1 LPATANGKLESDSQR
16 ISRTDPRA
24 ALALATLS
32 GCLWFLSCTPFD
44 VSTLSW
50 IAMVPLLYVVDRIGT
65 RLRATLF
72 SWWAG
77 AVMVGGGYYWIIA
90 LLRRF
95 AGLPLPG
102 AFLVYVLFCAFQ
114 GSVFLLF
121 GFFVGAIRRRSAL
134 PMTLLAPLAMVT
146 SELLVPLL
154 FPAHQGIMQAWHP
167 LVIQIA
173 DLTGP
178 AGVTALL
185 LMVNGAIYDL
195 LTRKRQALAPAIAAA
210 LLLAASFVYGYFR
223 IRQFD
228 AASAAAPQLAV
239 GVVQPN
245 VAYNEKGVEHPELA
259 GQQLA
264 AMQAQSRALEN
275 AGAQLIVWPES
286 SYPYGLPRDFLKDF
300 PESNPRQIKRGFAA
314 PLVVGAVTFSS
325 DGQKIY
331 NSALLIDRDG
341 RPAGRYDKMRLLAF
355 GEYIPAADEFPWL
368 RRLVPPG
375 FGDFTP
381 GTEVPTL
388 PLATSDGRVWKL
400 GALICYED
408 ILPGLIRRIS
418 AQHPNLLVNITN
430 DTWFGEKAEPW
441 QHLALAVY
449 ASVEQRVSMVRAV
462 NSGVSTFIDPTGR
475 IIEKTYAV
483 DPHFH
488 PTPAS
493 AALAKLPLLEA
504 GHTLFAKVGNLFAY
518 LCAICIAL
526 LLVKGVFWRAA
537 P

>member
-1 LPATANGKLESDSQR
+1 
-16 ISRTDPRA
+16 
-24 ALALATLS
+24 
-32 GCLWFLSCTPFD
+32 
-44 VSTLSW
+44 
-50 IAMVPLLYVVDRIGT
+50 
-65 RLRATLF
+65 
-72 SWWAG
+72 
-77 AVMVGGGYYWIIA
+77 
-90 LLRRF
+90 
-95 AGLPLPG
+95 
-102 AFLVYVLFCAFQ
+102 
-114 GSVFLLF
+114 
-121 GFFVGAIRRRSAL
+121 
-134 PMTLLAPLAMVT
+134 
-146 SELLVPLL
+146 
-154 FPAHQGIMQAWHP
+154 
-167 LVIQIA
+167 
-173 DLTGP
+173 
-178 AGVTALL
+178 
-185 LMVNGAIYDL
+185 MVNGAIYDL
-195 LTRKRQALAPAIAAA
+195 LTRRRKALPPALAAA
-210 LLLAASFVYGYFR
+210 LILAASLVYGYFR

-228 AASAAAPQLAV
+228 AVSAAAPQLSV

-264 AMQAQSRALEN
+264 AMQAQSLELQD

-286 SYPYGLPRDFLKDF
+286 SYPYGLPRDFVHDF
-300 PESNPRQIKRGFAA
+300 QESNPRQIKRGFTA
-314 PLVVGAVTFSS
+314 PLVVGAITFSR
-325 DGQKIY
+325 DGQQIY
-331 NSALLIDRDG
+331 NSALLIDRAG
-341 RPAGRYDKMRLLAF
+341 RAAGRYDKMRLLAF

-368 RRLVPPG
+368 RKLVPPG

-381 GTEVPTL
+381 GAGVPTL
-388 PLATSDGRVWKL
+388 PLATSDGRAWKL

-408 ILPGLIRRIS
+408 ILPGLIRRIC

-449 ASVEQRVSMVRAV
+449 ASVEQRVAMVRAV
-462 NSGVSTFIDPTGR
+462 NSGVSTFIDPNGR
-475 IIEKTYAV
+475 VIAKTYAV